1 MTPDPDDLEGLP
13 LRYAIQICNDG
24 ENWEWLVLDEGFEN
38 IQANPIPQRVR
49 LKSTSARFL
58 KFMSY
63 QPVRDGAPMK
73 IKAFAIL
80 RED

>member
-1 MTPDPDDLEGLP
+1 MQRKQYLVKISNEIEGNKFIKYLE
-13 LRYAIQICNDG
+13 
-24 ENWEWLVLDEGFEN
+24 DEGFEN